1 MTNTVTFTSF
11 APTGRRHISS
21 SSLQRT
27 RSCTPHS
34 TDATPVTMSEW
45 AANAVT
51 IHGRCPRMMKIIAHW
66 ISRVG
71 IPEGT
76 TINPCLTRIRDFR
89 SFPHHAQCSCANTP
103 TTCLLLTNLSHQTT
117 RRSVVHYNHHLPL
130 LHSSPPPPRQP
141 PLYLPNR
148 SPHTHT
154 LKLPL
159 YTPHNP
165 QHILQPHSSLNS
177 THHPLQ
183 PPYRAPQPLNQPIL
197 RALQL
202 PQYQLTHA
210 HNPLIP
216 LGECCAEYK
225 ARGKPRDPRIVKYL
239 NLRGHVRA

>member
-159 YTPHNP
+159 YTPYTPPTTPSISSNP
-165 QHILQPHSSLNS
+165 IAPS
-177 THHPLQ
+177 T
-183 PPYRAPQPLNQPIL
+183 PPTTLSNPPTAPLNP
-197 RALQL
+197 
-202 PQYQLTHA
+202 LT
-210 HNPLIP
+210 NPSSAPFNFPSI
-216 LGECCAEYK
+216 
-225 ARGKPRDPRIVKYL
+225 
-239 NLRGHVRA
+239 N